1 MSTGFGES
9 KATSPFDDP
18 NRMGGVAAEAEEQE
32 APEHELE
39 SNKNLKLLH
48 KIRDWYEQEW
58 QRQAANRYQM
68 ALDED
73 YYDSMQWTEEDAAEL
88 IDRGQAPLVF
98 NEIKPTIDW
107 VIGTERR
114 TRIDYKVLSRKG
126 DKEATQDAENK
137 TQLLKYLSDTNK
149 VPFQRSMAFEN
160 AIKAGVGW
168 LEVGIRGDET
178 DELAYTRSENWRN
191 MVYDSNS
198 VEYDGS
204 DMRYLFRIRWTDT
217 DIAQAYFPERA
228 ELLESA
234 TKSGSALVSDDEE
247 FYYMGARVTSPG
259 HDYQSGTVGK
269 YHPLDSAANVLNN
282 RERVKLI
289 ECWYKTPVLNRRFK
303 NGELEDVQFDSKNPE
318 HIQALKGGYSLYD
331 RVTLEIRCAIF
342 CDAGLLFDGK
352 SPYDHGRLPFVP
364 VWCYRRKRDNA
375 PYGMIRTLRDPQD
388 DLNKRA
394 SKALFILSTNR
405 VIAEEGAVEDWDEL
419 RREVSRP
426 DSIIVKKAGKQL
438 EISRDV
444 QLAEE
449 HLTLMDRDTQHIR
462 NSSGVTAENL
472 GRETNA
478 NSGKAITAR
487 QEQGGVV
494 TTAPFDNLRYAQQ
507 LAGEMELSNIEQFY
521 TAEKVVRVLGERKGA
536 KYIELNQ
543 VQDDGSV
550 LNDITKYQADYV
562 ISEQDYRSSLRQA
575 MFESMF
581 DIVGRLA
588 QMNPMVAL
596 NLLDLVVE
604 MADLPNKDELVQRIR
619 EMNGQK
625 DPAEEETP
633 EQKAEGDQAKQAQAQ
648 MAQVQNELGLETVR
662 NQLAKL
668 VAETENLNAKAM
680 REKIT
685 AMYSALQAAGV
696 IQTVPGAAAVADRI
710 MTGAGYVDAATQ
722 QNAEMIDQAAA
733 AQAAAPQPDGMQ
745 QPGVPGVP
753 AMDMPAAAAGVNQG
767 IETPQI
773 D

>member
-1 MSTGFGES
+1 MSQGFEKS
-9 KATSPFDDP
+9 YASSPLDDP
-18 NRMGGVAAEAEEQE
+18 DRMGGTAAEATEEE
-32 APEHELE
+32 APAHPLE
-39 SNKNLKLLH
+39 SPKSLKLLR
-48 KIRDWYEQEW
+48 KIREWYDQEW

-73 YYDSMQWTEEDAAEL
+73 YYDSMQWTEEDAQEL
-88 IDRGQAPLVF
+88 IERGQAPLVF

-126 DKEATQDAENK
+126 DKEAVQDAENK

-149 VPFQRSMAFEN
+149 TPFQRSMAFEN

-168 LEVGIRGDET
+168 LEVGVRGDES
-178 DELAYTRSENWRN
+178 DELAYSRSENWRN
-191 MVYDSNS
+191 VVYDSNS
-198 VEYDGS
+198 VEPDYSDG
-204 DMRYLFRIRWTDT
+204 RFLFRIRWTDT
-217 DIAQAYFPERA
+217 DIAQAYFPDRA
-228 ELLESA
+228 DIISESS
-234 TKSGSALVSDDEE
+234 TSNSSMIDDDD
-247 FYYMGARVTSPG
+247 FYYMGARVTAPG
-259 HDYQSGTVGK
+259 HDYQSSRVGK
-269 YHPLDSAANVLNN
+269 YHPFDSMANTFNT
-282 RERVKLI
+282 RERVKLV
-289 ECWYKTPVLNRRFK
+289 ECWYKTPVLKRRFK
-303 NGELEDVQFDSKNPE
+303 DGTFENEQFDSSNPE
-318 HIQALKGGYSLYD
+318 HIEALKGGYSLYD
-331 RVTLEIRCAIF
+331 RVQLEIRCAIF
-342 CDAGLLFDGK
+342 CDGGLLFDGK
-352 SPYDHGRLPFVP
+352 SPYDHGRIPFVP

-375 PYGMIRTLRDPQD
+375 PYGMVRTLRDPQD

-394 SKALFILSTNR
+394 SKALYILSTNR
-405 VIAEEGAVEDWDEL
+405 VIGEEGAVDDWDEL
-419 RREVSRP
+419 RQEVARP
-426 DSIIVKKAGKQL
+426 DSIIIKKAGKEL
-438 EISRDV
+438 NITRDV

-449 HLTLMDRDTQHIR
+449 HLMLMDRDVQHIR

-494 TTAPFDNLRYAQQ
+494 TTAPFDNLRYAMQ

-521 TAEKVVRVLGERKGA
+521 TEEKVVRVLGERKGA

-543 VQDDGSV
+543 VQEDGTV
-550 LNDITKYQADYV
+550 INDVTKFQADFV
-562 ISEQDYRSSLRQA
+562 ISEQDYRDSLRQA

-619 EMNGQK
+619 SMNGQK
-625 DPAEEETP
+625 DPLDEVTP
-633 EQKAEGDQAKQAQAQ
+633 EQQAQEEQAKQAQAQ
-648 MAQVQNELGLETVR
+648 MAQAQSELGLETIR

-733 AQAAAPQPDGMQ
+733 AQAAAPQQKPAE
-745 QPGVPGVP
+745 VPGGMP
-753 AMDMPAAAAGVNQG
+753 LELPAAAAGVNQG
-767 IETPQI
+767 IQTPEI